1 MIEVTFPYGK
11 LELYYDSKEQTL
23 EDTIMVQKEIDS
35 LKNSIERRKKLLS
48 NPGYVNK
55 APSNIVESER
65 IKLKE
70 EEDKLNLLIQKI

>member
-48 NPGYVNK
+48 NPGYVSK